1 MYFFAS
7 SISRGATGEMRAARE
22 RSYSWPIVNSLL
34 LLIIHLIHV
43 IIILSITIFGDEA
56 VAPVIK
62 TLTVEAKVG
71 QLPCW

>member
-7 SISRGATGEMRAARE
+7 SISRGATGEMRASRE

-34 LLIIHLIHV
+34 LLIIHYLIHI

-56 VAPVIK
+56 VAPVIE

-71 QLPCW
+71 